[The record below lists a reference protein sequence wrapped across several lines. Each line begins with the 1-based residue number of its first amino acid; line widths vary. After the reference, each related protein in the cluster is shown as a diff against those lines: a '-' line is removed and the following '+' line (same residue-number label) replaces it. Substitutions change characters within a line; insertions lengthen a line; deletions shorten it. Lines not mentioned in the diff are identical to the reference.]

1 MAQDPMGEDP
11 KAAAPKPKD
20 SVTYEVKAG
29 LVGDPKPMEVNA
41 APGDIRPWDA
51 ESWDQFEQVG
61 KRHPRVEGPLK
72 VTGRA
77 KYTYDV
83 KLPGMLYG
91 RMVGTEIAAGE
102 IVAIDTS
109 KAEALPGVKALW
121 TADSRIVRFAG
132 QDVAAVAAVSPEVA
146 MDAARLVK
154 VTYKERPFTHELRA
168 AMKDDAPLVYD
179 LDRSP
184 VGRDVPRRG
193 NVAGPTGGQAGRG
206 DVEKGFAE
214 AEVVHEGT
222 YYCAVHTHSCLET
235 HGVVASW
242 EGDQLTV
249 YASTQGIFAVREG
262 LAEALGLDRKN
273 VRVICEHMG
282 GGFGSKAYPSASG
295 SAFALAACRLAK
307 KAGAPVKLMLDRKQ
321 EQLCTGNAPSALIRV
336 KVGAKKDGT
345 LTAVHY
351 VSYGSGGVTTGAAT
365 SRPAAALHGKNPN
378 LKIENYDVFTNA
390 GPAAALRAPGNSQGA
405 FGLESAIDELAE
417 KLGLDPLEL
426 RKKNE
431 ASPVRM
437 AQYDLGAKEI
447 GWARR
452 NKKAGDMST
461 GGLGPAKGAKKRG
474 LGMADGN
481 WYVNAYDNSNAQ
493 LRVHRDGSVE
503 IITGCQDLGTGYRTA
518 MMIVAAEELGIEARD
533 VTIRLGD
540 TQFPQG
546 PLSGGSVT
554 TNSMAPVVRLAA
566 NQARTKVFALAAPL
580 LGAKPE
586 ELDAANGT
594 IFVAKDKTK
603 SVAFKQAA
611 AKMSG
616 ETIDCAARRP
626 KQYESFRSDLAGT
639 QFAEVEV
646 DTETGEVRVIRMVSV
661 NDCGFPV
668 NPLTAESQVIGAM
681 IQGASW
687 ALFENRVID
696 RNVGTMVN
704 PNLEWYK
711 ILAPA
716 DMFEAKSILT
726 PLANLGNNTSTAGI
740 GEPPIVPT
748 LAVIANAVHNAIGVR
763 VRELPITPDRVLAAL
778 GEAKRR
784 A

>member
-1 MAQDPMGEDP
+1 
-11 KAAAPKPKD
+11 
-20 SVTYEVKAG
+20 
-29 LVGDPKPMEVNA
+29 
-41 APGDIRPWDA
+41 
-51 ESWDQFEQVG
+51 
-61 KRHPRVEGPLK
+61 
-72 VTGRA
+72 
-77 KYTYDV
+77 
-83 KLPGMLYG
+83 
-91 RMVGTEIAAGE
+91 
-102 IVAIDTS
+102 
-109 KAEALPGVKALW
+109 
-121 TADSRIVRFAG
+121 
-132 QDVAAVAAVSPEVA
+132 
-146 MDAARLVK
+146 
-154 VTYKERPFTHELRA
+154 
-168 AMKDDAPLVYD
+168 MKDGAPLVFAETEA
-179 LDRSP
+179 P
-184 VGRDVPRRG
+184 VGKEVPRKG
-193 NVAGPTGGQAGRG
+193 NVAGPVGARRGGGRG

-222 YYCAVHTHSCLET
+222 YYCAVHTHCCLET

-262 LAEALGLDRKN
+262 LAEALGIDRKN

-282 GGFGSKAYPSASG
+282 GGFGSKASPSASG
-295 SAFALAACRLAK
+295 SAFAIAACRLAK

-321 EQLCTGNAPSALIRV
+321 EQLSTGNAPSALMKV

-351 VSYGSGGVTTGAAT
+351 VSHGSGGVATGAGTAG
-365 SRPAAALHGKNPN
+365 PAASLHGKNPN
-378 LKIENYDVFTNA
+378 FKAEEYQVFTNA
-390 GPAAALRAPGNSQGA
+390 GPAAPLRAPGHSQGA
-405 FGLESAIDELAE
+405 FGIESAIDELAD
-417 KLGLDPLEL
+417 KLGLDPLEV

-431 ASPVRM
+431 ASPVRL
-437 AQYDLGAKEI
+437 AQYDIGAKEI

-461 GGLGPAKGAKKRG
+461 GGFGPAKGAKKRG
-474 LGMADGN
+474 IGMANGN
-481 WYVNAYDNSNAQ
+481 WYVIAHEPTTAQ
-493 LRVHRDGSVE
+493 VKVHRDGSVE
-503 IITGCQDLGTGYRTA
+503 VICGYQDIGTGSRTA
-518 MMIVAAEELGIEARD
+518 IAAVAAEELGIETSA
-533 VTIRLGD
+533 VTMRIGD
-540 TQFPQG
+540 TQFPEG

-554 TNSMAPVVRLAA
+554 INSVAPAVRLAA
-566 NQARTKVFALAAPL
+566 NQARTKLFALAAPL
-580 LGAKPE
+580 LGVTPE
-586 ELDAANGT
+586 ELDAANGK

-603 SVAFKQAA
+603 SVTFKQAA
-611 AKMSG
+611 AKMPG
-616 ETIDCAARRP
+616 ETIDATAKRP
-626 KQYESFRSDLAGT
+626 KQYETFRGDLAGT

-646 DTETGEVRVIRMVSV
+646 DTETGEVRVVKMVSA

-687 ALFENRVID
+687 ALLEDRILD

-726 PLANLGNNTSTAGI
+726 PVANLGNNTSTAGI

-748 LAVIANAVHNAIGVR
+748 LAVIANAVFNAIGVR
-763 VRELPITPDRVLAAL
+763 VRELPITPDKVLAAL